1 MIFIVMTNNEN
12 VNEDEEDWG
21 NPPSPMTPENRKK
34 AQRAQLI
41 IGIFA
46 LMGIALP
53 GILLWLT
60 KN

>member
-34 AQRAQLI
+34 AHRAQLI

-46 LMGIALP
+46 LIGIALP